1 VPGDDERTAIVNLV
15 GLQTARVVTR
25 DRHLLVRLQGGQV
38 GQVIPLQ
45 GRTCRV
51 GRARDSDLL
60 LPDAGV
66 SRYHARFTW
75 QSQGYMLEDLQSANG
90 TYVNGERIAEHVL
103 SDGDI
108 LQFGP
113 AAVYR
118 YEMTDAD
125 QEAMLQQLYDASVTD
140 SLTGAHNREYFDSR
154 LESELSYARRHG
166 TELALLMLD
175 IDHFKQINDNFGH
188 LAGDQVLV
196 ELASAVTNSLRTE
209 DEFARYGGEEFAVI
223 LRDTTVENACL
234 VAERFRLII
243 ESLRV
248 EAGGSRIPVT
258 VSVGAASLVDCEEK
272 TAVALIAAAD
282 RRLYAAKHAGRNRVV
297 ASG

>member
-15 GLQTARVVTR
+15 GLHLTRATTR

-38 GQVIPLQ
+38 GLVVSLHGQP
-45 GRTCRV
+45 CRV
-51 GRARDSDLL
+51 GRARESDLL
-60 LPDAGV
+60 LSDAGV

-75 QSQGYMLEDLQSANG
+75 QPNGYLLEDLQSANG
-90 TYVNGERIAEHVL
+90 TYVNGQRITEHVL
-103 SDGDI
+103 SDGDVV
-108 LQFGP
+108 QFGP

-175 IDHFKQINDNFGH
+175 IDHFKLINDTYGH
-188 LAGDQVLV
+188 LVGDQVLV
-196 ELASAVTNSLRTE
+196 ELVAAVTNGLRSE

-223 LRDTTVENACL
+223 LRDATVENACC
-234 VAERFRLII
+234 VGERFRLMV
-243 ESLRV
+243 ESLRI
-248 EAGGSRIPVT
+248 ESAGNRIPVT
-258 VSVGAASLVDCEEK
+258 VSVGAASLSCCQDK

-282 RRLYAAKHAGRNRVV
+282 RRLYAAKRSGRNRVV
-297 ASG
+297 ATD